1 MALWCS
7 SCVVGARGTKYER
20 LNKSMSL
27 PALRE
32 QYVNNTGLP
41 DLAAIGGLA
50 EQEAQ
55 RRLKQAGYNELPAS
69 RKRSLLIIAFDVVRE
84 PMFLLLIAAGT
95 VYLLLG
101 DVREALVL
109 ISSILVIMGIT
120 LYQEQKT
127 ERALEALRDLSSPR
141 ALVIRG
147 GVQQRIAGREV
158 VCGDILVLAEGD
170 RVPADG
176 ILLWS
181 LNLTVDESLLT
192 GESVPVRKMAADR
205 SAVPIS
211 MGRPGGDD
219 LPCVFSGTLVT
230 QGQGIAEVQAT
241 GMHTELGKIGTAL
254 QAVKPEKTRLQRET
268 GRLVRLFALA
278 GLMLCGLVVLLYGLF
293 RGDWLGA
300 LLAGIAL
307 AMSLL
312 PEEFPV
318 VLTVFLALGAWRIAQ
333 RHVLT
338 RRMPAIETLGAAT
351 VLCVD
356 KTGTLTENRM
366 TVRSLYTKGSSYQ
379 VQAGAQQA
387 LPDAFHELVACAE
400 LASQQDP
407 FDPMEQA
414 LRGLSERTLSGTEHP
429 PHDWTLLR
437 EYPLSPT
444 LLAISHVWKP
454 SPPEADYLIAAKG
467 APEAIADLCHLD
479 EAGTEAVF
487 AQVSRLA
494 SEGLRVLGVA
504 RARFQGASPLPGE
517 QHDFTF
523 EFVGLVGLADPVR
536 PTVPAAIQEC
546 YTAGMRVIIM
556 TGDYPLTAQRI
567 ARQIGLKPS
576 DACITG
582 PELEAMDDATLQER
596 IQTIAIFAR
605 VVPEQKLRLVNA
617 LKANGEVVAMTGDG
631 VNDAPALKSAHIGVA
646 MGKRGT
652 DVAREAAAL
661 VLLDDDF
668 SSIVQAVRLGRRI
681 YDNIR
686 KALTYILAVHVPIA
700 GIALLPLLFG
710 WPLVLLPVHI
720 VFLELIIDPAS
731 SVVFEAEPENPQV
744 MKRPPRN
751 PREPMFGKR
760 ALLVGI
766 VQGIGVLATVLAVF
780 LLAQYQRLDEPT
792 TRALTFTTLVIANL
806 GLILAN
812 RSHSRLILA
821 TLRARNAALWWIVGG
836 TLLLLGLV
844 LYVPGVRTLFDFSLL
859 SPLEL
864 ALCLAAGIISLLWF
878 EVLKVITGRHDA
890 H

>member
-1 MALWCS
+1 
-7 SCVVGARGTKYER
+7 
-20 LNKSMSL
+20 
-27 PALRE
+27 
-32 QYVNNTGLP
+32 
-41 DLAAIGGLA
+41 
-50 EQEAQ
+50 
-55 RRLKQAGYNELPAS
+55 
-69 RKRSLLIIAFDVVRE
+69 
-84 PMFLLLIAAGT
+84 
-95 VYLLLG
+95 
-101 DVREALVL
+101 
-109 ISSILVIMGIT
+109 
-120 LYQEQKT
+120 
-127 ERALEALRDLSSPR
+127 
-141 ALVIRG
+141 
-147 GVQQRIAGREV
+147 
-158 VCGDILVLAEGD
+158 
-170 RVPADG
+170 
-176 ILLWS
+176 
-181 LNLTVDESLLT
+181 
-192 GESVPVRKMAADR
+192 
-205 SAVPIS
+205 

-241 GMHTELGKIGTAL
+241 GTHTELGKIGTAL
-254 QAVKPEKTRLQRET
+254 QAVKPEQTRLQRET
-268 GRLVRLFALA
+268 GRLVRLFAIA
-278 GLMLCGLVVLLYGLF
+278 GVMLCALVVLLYGLF
-293 RGDWLGA
+293 RGDWLSA

-366 TVRSLYTKGSSYQ
+366 TVRSLYTQGSSYQ
-379 VQAGAQQA
+379 VQADAQQP
-387 LPDAFHELVACAE
+387 LPDEFHELVKCAE

-429 PHDWTLLR
+429 PHNWTLLR

-467 APEAIADLCHLD
+467 APEAIVDLCHLD
-479 EAGTEAVF
+479 EAGTETIF
-487 AQVSRLA
+487 AQVSHLA

-504 RARFQGASPLPGE
+504 RARFQEASPLPDE
-517 QHDFTF
+517 QHDFSF

-546 YTAGMRVIIM
+546 YTAGMRVIMM

-567 ARQIGLKPS
+567 AQQIGLKPS
-576 DACITG
+576 DTCITG

-596 IQTIAIFAR
+596 IQTTAIFAR

-744 MKRPPRN
+744 MKRPPHN
-751 PREPMFGKR
+751 PQEPMFGKR

-766 VQGIGVLATVLAVF
+766 VQGMGVLALLLTVFLLAQDQRLDEPSTRAMTFTTLVIANLGLILAAMLLAVF
-780 LLAQYQRLDEPT
+780 LLAQDRRLDEPT

-812 RSHSRLILA
+812 RSHTRLILA
-821 TLRARNAALWWIVGG
+821 TLRARNAALWWVVGG

-844 LYVPGVRTLFDFSLL
+844 LYIPSMRILFDFSPL
-859 SPLEL
+859 SLLEL

-878 EVLKVITGRHDA
+878 EALKVIIRRHDA
-890 H
+890 L

>member
-41 DLAAIGGLA
+41 DLAAIGGLSV
-50 EQEAQ
+50 QEAQ

-109 ISSILVIMGIT
+109 IGSILVIMGIT

-147 GVQQRIAGREV
+147 GEQQRIAGRDV
-158 VCGDILVLAEGD
+158 VRGDIVVLAEGD

-181 LNLTVDESLLT
+181 LNLSVDESLLT

-219 LPCVFSGTLVT
+219 FPCVFSGTLVT

-366 TVRSLYTKGSSYQ
+366 TVRSLYTKGSSYE
-379 VQAGAQQA
+379 VQGDVQQS
-387 LPDAFHELVACAE
+387 LPEAFHELVE
-400 LASQQDP
+400 LSILASQQDP

-414 LRGLSERTLSGTEHP
+414 LRGLGERYMSGTEHLP
-429 PHDWTLLR
+429 DGWTLLR
-437 EYPLSPT
+437 EYPLSSH

-454 SPPEADYLIAAKG
+454 SRPEAGYLIAAKG

-479 EAGTEAVF
+479 DGAKAALFE
-487 AQVSRLA
+487 QVGDMA

-504 RARFQGASPLPGE
+504 RARFQEASPLPGE
-517 QHDFTF
+517 QHDFAF
-523 EFVGLVGLADPVR
+523 EFVGLLGLADPVR

-546 YTAGMRVIIM
+546 YTAGMRVIMM

-567 ARQIGLKPS
+567 ARHIGLKPS

-596 IQTIAIFAR
+596 IQTTAIFAR

-686 KALTYILAVHVPIA
+686 KALTYVLAVHVPIA

-766 VQGIGVLATVLAVF
+766 AQGIGVLAMLLAVF
-780 LLAQYQRLDEPT
+780 LLAQDWRLDEPT

-806 GLILAN
+806 GLIFAN
-812 RSHSRLILA
+812 RSHSRLILEA
-821 TLRARNAALWWIVGG
+821 LQARNAALWWVVGG

-844 LYVPGVRTLFDFSLL
+844 LYVPGVRSLFDFSLL

-878 EVLKVITGRHDA
+878 EALKVATRRHDA
-890 H
+890 R